1 MCDSVIF
8 HVDVFPLIPELDLVD
23 DLFLLSF
30 CFSRFFMLTL
40 WLNFCLFEIGNRDDN
55 FLDKIQE
62 SVKVV
67 IWVDTTDVA
76 TAFKQLFQ
84 LQLHEFIE
92 VELL

>member
-1 MCDSVIF
+1 
-8 HVDVFPLIPELDLVD
+8 
-23 DLFLLSF
+23 
-30 CFSRFFMLTL
+30 MLTL
-40 WLNFCLFEIGNRDDN
+40 WLTLRLFEIGNRDDN

-67 IWVDTTDVA
+67 IWVHTADVA
-76 TAFKQLFQ
+76 TALEQLFQ